1 MVITNWL
8 AKGDGADGLVL
19 PGEFAKRTI
28 RIYGNVYG
36 NPNFTDGEYVQ
47 TTTVTGYD
55 GHKVA
60 TACGEE
66 YTLGNPARAYELFMQ
81 ALKEDV
87 LIVKKWSV
95 ENGLLLGNT
104 LEGVPVEG
112 KVSSQCFRNNVCT
125 FKDGRRVFVDWL
137 SMAPDFIPD
146 RGSEEFFLFG
156 IEKCMPDIFGK
167 HFLMFKR
174 H

>member
-8 AKGDGADGLVL
+8 AKGDGADGLL
-19 PGEFAKRTI
+19 LLGEFAKRTI

-47 TTTVTGYD
+47 TTTVIGYD

-112 KVSSQCFRNNVCT
+112 KVISQCFRNNVCT

-137 SMAPDFIPD
+137 SMDPDFNPD